1 MLDRQ
6 KGFTLIELLVV
17 IAIIGILAAIAVPM
31 YQMYL
36 YKAKITDVTYSIS
49 NIATVLAAYHRDNS
63 AWPPNALSDAVAI
76 RNTLGISVPIGSK
89 YIQAG
94 QVAGGTG
101 VITFTCANIGNPD
114 VDGNSL
120 TLSPSTASGGAI
132 IWSWAAGA
140 GFPGFLI
147 PHR

>member
-1 MLDRQ
+1 MLEKQ

-31 YQMYL
+31 YRMQL
-36 YKAKITDVTYSIS
+36 CKARITEVTYSMG
-49 NIATVLAAYHRDNS
+49 NVAAVLATYHHDNA
-63 AWPPNALSDAVAI
+63 AWPPNALSDAVGI

-101 VITFTCANIGNPD
+101 VITFTCANTGNPD

-120 TLSPSTASGGAI
+120 TLSPSTASEGAI
-132 IWSWAAGA
+132 IWSWTAGA

>member
-1 MLDRQ
+1 MLDKQ
-6 KGFTLIELLVV
+6 NGFTLIELLVV
-17 IAIIGILAAIAVPM
+17 IVIIGILAAIAIPM
-31 YQMYL
+31 YRMQL
-36 YKAKITDVTYSIS
+36 CKARVAEVVYSMG
-49 NIATVLAAYHRDNS
+49 NVAAVLAAYHQDNTT
-63 AWPPNALSDAVAI
+63 WPPNALSDAAAI

-101 VITFTCANIGNPD
+101 VITFTCANTGNPD

-120 TLSPSTASGGAI
+120 TLSPSTTSGGAV
-132 IWSWAAGA
+132 IWSWSAGA

-147 PHR
+147 PYR